1 MFIPDFL
8 TIELLNIQTFFSMK
22 TLLVL
27 LGPTGVG
34 KTDLSIEL
42 AKHYQTPIIS
52 CDSRQIYKEMRIGT
66 AVPSEEQLTA
76 VPHFFIQTI
85 SVRDYYNSWQFE
97 VDALAKIRELFESRD
112 VVLMTGGSM
121 LYIDAVCKG
130 IDDIPTIA
138 PELRAE
144 LMDLYDREG
153 LEPIRVMLK
162 ELDPVFYDQVD
173 LNNGKRVLHAVEVCR
188 MAGVPYSSLRTNT
201 PKDRGFNIIRIGLN
215 REREELYNRIDQRVD
230 IMLSEGLETEAR
242 QLFPLRQLNALNTVG
257 YKELFDY
264 FEGKTDYDEAIRLI
278 KRNSRRYARKQLS
291 WFRRDTD
298 IHWFHP
304 DNREAIYDFLKAKGG
319 LK

>member
-1 MFIPDFL
+1 
-8 TIELLNIQTFFSMK
+8 MK
-22 TLLVL
+22 TLIVL

-34 KTDLSIEL
+34 KTDLSIRL
-42 AKHYQTPIIS
+42 ARHFHTSILS

-66 AVPSEEQLTA
+66 AVPSDEQLAT
-76 VPHFFIQTI
+76 VPHYFIQTL

-97 VDALAKIRELFESRD
+97 VDALAKIRELFESQK

-144 LMDLYDREG
+144 LTERYEREG
-153 LEPIRVMLK
+153 IEAIRLMLK
-162 ELDPVFYDQVD
+162 ELDPVFYEQVD

-201 PKDRGFNIIRIGLN
+201 PKDRGFRIIRIGLN
-215 REREELYNRIDQRVD
+215 REREELYGRIDQRVD
-230 IMLSEGLETEAR
+230 LMLEEGLEDEAR
-242 QLFPLRQLNALNTVG
+242 QLWPLRHLNALNTVG

-264 FEGKTDYDEAIRLI
+264 FEGKTDYAEAVRLI

-291 WFRRDTD
+291 WFRRDDD
-298 IHWFHP
+298 IRWFHP
-304 DNREAIYDFLKAKGG
+304 DDYEGIVEAITAACGR
-319 LK
+319 

>member
-1 MFIPDFL
+1 
-8 TIELLNIQTFFSMK
+8 MK

-34 KTDLSIEL
+34 KTDLSIKIAESWHT
-42 AKHYQTPIIS
+42 AIIS

-66 AVPSEEQLTA
+66 AVPGKEQLAA
-76 VPHFFIQTI
+76 VPHYFIQTL

-97 VDALAKIRELFESRD
+97 VDALEKIRELFLEKE
-112 VVLMTGGSM
+112 VVVMTGGSM

-144 LMDLYDREG
+144 LMEIYEREG
-153 LEPIRVMLK
+153 LETIRQMLK
-162 ELDPVFYDQVD
+162 ELDPIFYEQVD

-201 PKDRGFNIIRIGLN
+201 PKDRGFRILRIGLN
-215 REREELYNRIDQRVD
+215 REREELYERIDRRVD
-230 IMLSEGLETEAR
+230 LMLEEGLEEEVR
-242 QLFPLRQLNALNTVG
+242 GLWPLHHLNALNTVG
-257 YKELFDY
+257 YKEFFDY
-264 FEGKTDYDEAIRLI
+264 FEGKTDYEETVRLI

-291 WFRRDTD
+291 WFRRDDD

-304 DNREAIYDFLKAKGG
+304 EDQRGILAFITRQLSDQSVMKSLD
-319 LK
+319 